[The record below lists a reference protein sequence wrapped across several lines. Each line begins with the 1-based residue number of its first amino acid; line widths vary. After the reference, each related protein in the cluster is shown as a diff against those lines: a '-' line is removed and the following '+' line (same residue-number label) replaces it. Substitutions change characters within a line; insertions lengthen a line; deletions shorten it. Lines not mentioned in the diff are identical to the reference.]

1 MGFLSR
7 AALTAACGMALAVS
21 SLGVASAADYTLNV
35 NTALTTSDPLY
46 KGLEEL
52 QKNVEAR
59 SEGRLAIRLF
69 PGSQL
74 GKDEDVLEQARA
86 GAGNAVVV
94 DGGRL
99 AVFVKDFGVLSGPY
113 LASGYDGIRKVVTS
127 PLLDD
132 MAKKLHDGAQ
142 LQVLSFNW
150 WQGERH
156 LLTNKPIKVPA
167 DLEGIR
173 MRTPGAPVWT
183 ETVKAMGATP
193 APMAWADVY
202 SALQT
207 QVIDAVEAQDPAAYG
222 SRLYEVTK
230 YLTKTGHFNLI
241 TGLVTSAAWF
251 DALPADLQT
260 ILKEESLKAGD
271 VASHGTE
278 AAIADI
284 EAKMTA
290 AGMTIDEID
299 VTPFKEATAGVYEK
313 LGYTDLKKQ
322 VDAILAQ

>member
-1 MGFLSR
+1 MGFFTSTLR
-7 AALTAACGMALAVS
+7 MAMCGAVLATMAGGAAL
-21 SLGVASAADYTLNV
+21 AADFTLNV
-35 NTALTTSDPLY
+35 NTALATSDPLY
-46 KGLEEL
+46 KGLESF
-52 QKNVEAR
+52 KSSVEER
-59 SEGRLAIRLF
+59 TKGRIAVRLF

-127 PLLDD
+127 PLFEG
-132 MAKKLHDGAQ
+132 MAKQLHDKSQ

-156 LLTNKPIKVPA
+156 LLTNKPIGKPA
-167 DLEGIR
+167 DLAGVR

-183 ETVKAMGATP
+183 ETVRAMGATP

-230 YLTKTGHFNLI
+230 YLTKTAHFNLI
-241 TGLVTSAAWF
+241 TGVVTSAAWF
-251 DALPADLQT
+251 DKLPADLQVA
-260 ILKEESLKAGD
+260 LREEALKAGD
-271 VASHGTE
+271 VASRGTE
-278 AAIADI
+278 AALADI
-284 EAKMTA
+284 EKKMAA
-290 AGMTIDEID
+290 AGMTITEID
-299 VTPFKEATAGVYEK
+299 KKPFMDATAGVYEK
-313 LGYTDLKKQ
+313 LGYTELKKQ
-322 VDAILAQ
+322 VDAILAK